1 MSGIVSVYRLWIWIL
16 RSGQR
21 HAMFFRRRDVSCALL
36 RLSEKPHSSER
47 VEYEV
52 IVSDV
57 SCRSNVAYAICGEI
71 SVFTV
76 SVFSVCSDT
85 CSCIHMRL
93 AEIDFPMFFL
103 LVCSLRNS
111 IKWMQ
116 VARFRKVFMCTLDG
130 FLFYVCRYY
139 CFRLS
144 LGFLAFIWK
153 TLLRDLRAKIFF
165 AVKTVSSCLL
175 A

>member
-1 MSGIVSVYRLWIWIL
+1 MSGIVSAYRLWIWIL

-52 IVSDV
+52 MISDV

-76 SVFSVCSDT
+76 SVFFCVFRHLFLHSYAFGGN
-85 CSCIHMRL
+85 R
-93 AEIDFPMFFL
+93 FPNVFL
-103 LVCSLRNS
+103 LVCSLWDS
-111 IKWMQ
+111 INWMQ
-116 VARFRKVFMCTLDG
+116 VACFRKRFMCTLDG
-130 FLFYVCRYY
+130 FLFYVCRYF
-139 CFRLS
+139 CFRLR